1 MDDIFT
7 IVNNKVTITP
17 ESLSIPEFLILWERD
32 TTRFKEVV
40 NQEFLYI
47 YHLCNPRSIYR
58 NYPQDKQEEEVKK
71 AFIKIPNWIP
81 DIAVKNAIIKYK
93 EGRITHT
100 MRFLDSCVFAC
111 NKIIDYF
118 NGIDFEERDDSGKA
132 VYKLSEV
139 TSALEKTGKILQ
151 NLETLQEKVN
161 KELNVNNNRIRGG
174 GDINARE
181 E

>member
-7 IVNNKVTITP
+7 IINNKIQISP
-17 ESLSIPEFLILWERD
+17 ENLSIPEFLVLWERD
-32 TTRFKEVV
+32 TTRSKEKV

-47 YHLCNPRSIYR
+47 YHLCNPKSIYR
-58 NYPQDKQEEEVKK
+58 NYPQDKQEELVRK
-71 AFIKIPNWIP
+71 AFIKIPDWLP
-81 DIAVKNAIIKYK
+81 DEIIQSAINKYK

-100 MRFLDSCVFAC
+100 MRFLDSCIFAC